1 MFYIS
6 FSKTLIR
13 RLSFAVGKRTFIMN
27 KKKRSVIWL
36 VLTVLI
42 TAFLGFIEINGM
54 PLWTPLEIV
63 PMVDEIKLG
72 LDLRGG
78 MRVVYEA
85 DLSGAENSSS
95 ALDSAEKVLRTRLD
109 SAGYNEATITRQG
122 SNQIVVEVPGVS
134 GADELSEV
142 LMKPAVLQFRAPD
155 DAKTV
160 LLTGDDVKKAEA
172 FATTDSGYIVNLTFT
187 EEGAKKF
194 KEATTTYLNKVISIY
209 LDDTAISEPTVQS
222 IISDGSAQISGM
234 ASLADAQKL
243 AGLIQSGA
251 LPVPLSEI
259 AVKNV
264 GATLGAGSLE
274 KTILAG
280 VIAFVIILL
289 FMFAIYRIPGLMADI
304 ALLVYMVLMILALYI
319 FNVTLTLPGIAGII
333 LSLGMA
339 VDANVVIFERIKE
352 EMKSGRS
359 LSSSVEKG
367 FKNAFTAVLDANIT
381 TLIAVIVLAIF
392 GTGTVQG
399 FAVTLGIGIVL
410 ALLTE
415 VVFVHLFLKWMINMG
430 VKNPR
435 AYGVKMED
443 SADA

>member
-1 MFYIS
+1 MF
-6 FSKTLIR
+6 IR
-13 RLSFAVGKRTFIMN
+13 RERLYPPGKRTLVMK
-27 KKKRSVIWL
+27 KKKRSVVWL
-36 VLTVLI
+36 VLTVLV

-54 PLWTPLEIV
+54 PLWTPWEIV
-63 PMVDEIKLG
+63 PMVNEIDLG

-78 MRVVYEA
+78 MRVIYQA
-85 DLSGAENSSS
+85 DLTGIDDTSS
-95 ALDSAEKVLRTRLD
+95 ALDSAERVLRTRLD
-109 SAGYNEATITRQG
+109 SAGYTEATITRQG
-122 SNQIVVEVPGVS
+122 SDQIVVEVPGVS
-134 GADELSEV
+134 DANELSDV
-142 LMKPAVLQFRAPD
+142 LMKPAVLEFRAPD
-155 DAKTV
+155 KETV
-160 LLTGDDVKKAEA
+160 LLTGDDVESAQGL
-172 FATTDSGYIVNLTFT
+172 DSSTEGYIVYLKLNDSGK
-187 EEGAKKF
+187 EKF
-194 KEATTTYLNKVISIY
+194 KEATTKYLKQIIYIY
-209 LDDTAISEPTVQS
+209 LDDTCISYPTVNS
-222 IISDGSAQISGM
+222 VISDGVAIISGM
-234 ASLADAQKL
+234 SSLASAQLL

-251 LPVPLSEI
+251 LPVPLEEI

-274 KTILAG
+274 KTITAG
-280 VIAFVIILL
+280 IIAFALILL
-289 FMFAIYRIPGLMADI
+289 FMLLVYRIPGLMADI
-304 ALLVYMVLMILALYI
+304 ALAVYMVLMILALYL

-352 EMKSGRS
+352 EIKTGRS
-359 LSSSVEKG
+359 LANSVEKG
-367 FKNAFTAVLDANIT
+367 FKNAFKAVLDANIT

-415 VVFVHLFLKWMINMG
+415 VVFVHTFLKWMINMG

-435 AYGVKMED
+435 AYGVKMEE